1 MDTSKIDSINQ
12 TMDRIREISEKVNS
26 FSVPKPELSSS
37 TFANFL
43 QEAQTQENKPAEPQS
58 STIDTEEIPEI
69 PQFVDEPL
77 EDATEPLAFFAPSKN
92 KKSSKKVLSKPQTKV
107 SYLSLI
113 ESEAKKKGLDPAL
126 VKAVIKAESNFNPKA
141 KSPVGARGLMQ
152 LMPSTAKLLGVKD
165 ILDPK
170 ENIEGGT
177 SYLKD
182 MLELFKDRDKAVAAY
197 NAGPGAVK
205 KYDGVPP
212 YSETQSYVKKVNKYY
227 KQFKT
232 E

>member
-1 MDTSKIDSINQ
+1 MG
-12 TMDRIREISEKVNS
+12 RIREISEKVSS
-26 FSVPKPELSSS
+26 FSVPKPEIQSPI
-37 TFANFL
+37 FASFL
-43 QEAQTQENKPAEPQS
+43 QDAQKQESQS
-58 STIDTEEIPEI
+58 VGSNSVETDTEPEEVLEAL
-69 PQFVDEPL
+69 PQLIDILSKDTDEPFVFHNS
-77 EDATEPLAFFAPSKN
+77 PKN
-92 KKSSKKVLSKPQTKV
+92 KTTSKKARSKQQIQS

-126 VKAVIKAESNFNPKA
+126 VKAVVKAESNFNPKA
-141 KSPVGARGLMQ
+141 KSPVGAQGLMQ
-152 LMPSTAKLLGVKD
+152 LMPATAKLLGVKD

-182 MLELFKDRDKAVAAY
+182 MLEIFKDRNKAVAAY

-205 KYDGVPP
+205 KYGGIPP
-212 YSETQSYVKKVNKYY
+212 YSETQDYVKKVNKYY